1 MMVLLTMLISV
12 VQDPGEVTKLPVA
25 GLVVLYDS
33 FDTPYCKY
41 LQLECFG
48 HIINILC
55 GQHITWSHDFGFI
68 QCNLVCNLLG
78 KCVF

>member
-1 MMVLLTMLISV
+1 
-12 VQDPGEVTKLPVA
+12 
-25 GLVVLYDS
+25 LVVLYDS

-55 GQHITWSHDFGFI
+55 EQHLTCSRDFGLI
-68 QCNLVCNLLG
+68 QCNLVGSLLW
-78 KCVF
+78 KDVF